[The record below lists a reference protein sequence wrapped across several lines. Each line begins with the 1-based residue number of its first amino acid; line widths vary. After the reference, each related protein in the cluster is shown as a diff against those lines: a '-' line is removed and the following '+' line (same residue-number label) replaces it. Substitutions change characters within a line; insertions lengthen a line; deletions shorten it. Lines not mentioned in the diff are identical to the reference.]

1 TLSVKAKRPARFA
14 THHAVHEPPWQNRRC
29 GKHFMHA
36 PRLPTP
42 KRRIRDEPTRPLSMA
57 IQANLALLLQLCK
70 LYPETLR
77 ILPADE
83 LASELLLTAVSS
95 ARA

>member
-1 TLSVKAKRPARFA
+1 
-14 THHAVHEPPWQNRRC
+14 
-29 GKHFMHA
+29 
-36 PRLPTP
+36 
-42 KRRIRDEPTRPLSMA
+42 MA